1 MPVICWVL
9 MCFLVDEILQMTDY
23 PPFPADRLSQ
33 GYQQFIIDLQTK
45 LNKLPPGRSSD
56 DLLYCKTALSYL
68 RVSKNVRGDIMG
80 SFT

>member
-1 MPVICWVL
+1 MWGLDV
-9 MCFLVDEILQMTDY
+9 FLVDEILQMQDY

-68 RVSKNVRGDIMG
+68 RVSKTPCEAII
-80 SFT
+80 

>member
-1 MPVICWVL
+1 
-9 MCFLVDEILQMTDY
+9 MCFVVDKILQMQDY

-45 LNKLPPGRSSD
+45 LNKLPPGQSSD

-68 RVSKNVRGDIMG
+68 RVSKNLWSEFMG
-80 SFT
+80 TSPDKLFDALN